1 MADSAA
7 VIVRELLINL
17 SKRLRSSKSV
27 SKWPSLA
34 ELMLFK
40 VLTQIFPTSDLRH
53 NVISPMETLLGEA
66 LTLGTVSSPQEAT
79 QALFAVTLVLHITKE
94 KKRFTPEVLVALKK
108 ILRAFLA
115 PSSEDSHWLHDQI
128 KEVDASAELPALA
141 LTEASSASAASV
153 LRATCK
159 AVEIAAAQYAVLPS
173 FDELFHPIYL
183 LLHEITR
190 VFFKGDNVQVNTTIA
205 TLHELL
211 TVCWD
216 ARRPLRLQSFA
227 PSVLPTFAPKF
238 EENYTVRKDKT
249 ADKEKAQ
256 MKQLTRQVKR
266 ARKGAARELRRDA
279 EFLAREKQVE
289 ETTRVTD
296 KREKQKEIWR
306 WLEEQNATFNEQA
319 KKGGNMLK
327 GGGSGPAKNR
337 RTKKRD

>member
-1 MADSAA
+1 MADTAA

-17 SKRLRSSKSV
+17 YKRLRSPKTV

-40 VLTQIFPTSDLRH
+40 VLTQIFPKSDLRH

-79 QALFAVTLVLHITKE
+79 QALFAITLVLHIAKE
-94 KKRFTPEVLVALKK
+94 KKRFTPEVLIALKK

-115 PSSEDSHWLHDQI
+115 PLEETQWLHDQL

-159 AVEIAAAQYAVLPS
+159 AVEVATAQYAHLPS

-190 VFFKGDNVQVNTTIA
+190 VFFKGDNVQVNTTISM
-205 TLHELL
+205 LHELL
-211 TVCWD
+211 TACWD

-256 MKQLTRQVKR
+256 MKQLQRQVKR

-289 ETTRVTD
+289 ETTRVND